1 MLLLLA
7 AVGVFTYYFFVTRNK
22 PKDEVPFE
30 QPLKVSKHTLEFSES
45 FNKLLNDYYALSE
58 SLVQWDT
65 VAASNNIISLKKSVD
80 SLQYEAQEDDSISY
94 ETAKTY
100 LTTMGSD
107 VNNMQTASD
116 ITSKRRLFNSFSNSL
131 YEFIRVVQYDHA
143 KVYLQECPMAF
154 NDTETA
160 QWLSKTSEIRN
171 PYLGLHHP
179 KYKSGMLECGEVKDS
194 LDY

>member
-1 MLLLLA
+1 
-7 AVGVFTYYFFVTRNK
+7 
-22 PKDEVPFE
+22 
-30 QPLKVSKHTLEFSES
+30 
-45 FNKLLNDYYALSE
+45 
-58 SLVQWDT
+58 VQWDT
-65 VAASNNIISLKKSVD
+65 VAASKNLISLKNSVD
-80 SLQYEAQEDDSISY
+80 SLQYEAQQDDSISY
-94 ETAKTY
+94 ETANTY
-100 LTTMGSD
+100 LTAMRND
-107 VNNMQTASD
+107 VNRMQNASD
-116 ITSKRRLFNSFSNSL
+116 ITAKRRMFNSFSNSL

-194 LDY
+194 IEY